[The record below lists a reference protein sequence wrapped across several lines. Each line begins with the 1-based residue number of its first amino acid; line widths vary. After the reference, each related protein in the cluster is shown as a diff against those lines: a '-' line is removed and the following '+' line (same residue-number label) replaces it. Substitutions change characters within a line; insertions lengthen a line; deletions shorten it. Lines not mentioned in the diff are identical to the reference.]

1 MVVNKFDLEHV
12 LQMGGDLCFE
22 GLPTY
27 KVTLADMVRFGFTK
41 AQGIIHILCMDDK
54 KAADYMQE
62 SGDITTYQM
71 IVFHILTEIKAIN
84 ANQIPSRLLEN
95 TLLFSIPSFLSMVF
109 RQKVS
114 FHPDTLSFL
123 IEDSSSAIRSDNFS
137 SLQTILKE
145 RNCLKGPD
153 QEEDEHPA
161 DARAKALLEKRRL
174 AREKLQA
181 KKLEQG
187 DKDSVTMA
195 DLISI
200 FAEAKQLPLQEV
212 YENYDIY
219 QFNNQFNRLRIM
231 DDYHIN
237 IQMLLA
243 GAKKEDVKLTH
254 YITKIK

>member
-1 MVVNKFDLEHV
+1 MNRFDLEHI
-12 LQMGGDLCFE
+12 LQMGENLYFE

-41 AQGIIHILCMDDK
+41 AQGIINILCMDDL
-54 KAADYMQE
+54 KAAEYMPE
-62 SGDITTYQM
+62 NGDITTYHM
-71 IVFHILTEIKAIN
+71 MVFHILTEIKAIN
-84 ANQIPSRLLEN
+84 ASQIPSHLLEN
-95 TLLFSIPSFLSMVF
+95 TLLFSIPSFLSLVF

-114 FHPDTLSFL
+114 FHPDSLSFL
-123 IEDSSSAIRSDNFS
+123 IENSSVSIHSDNFDA
-137 SLQTILKE
+137 LRTILKE
-145 RNCLKGPD
+145 RNCLAGLND
-153 QEEDEHPA
+153 EGDEHPA

-174 AREKLQA
+174 AREKLKA

-187 DKDSVTMA
+187 QGDSVTMA

-200 FAEAKQLPLQEV
+200 FAEAQHLPLQEV

-237 IQMLLA
+237 LQMLMA